1 MTLRQA
7 NLGDIA
13 GMHRVRCAVRENA
26 LSDPNRITEA
36 DYIAALED
44 LGRTWVI
51 EVDEA
56 VAAFATAYKAGSI
69 WALFVHPDHEG
80 RGYGKALLS
89 TVVDWLWSLGL
100 TRLWLTTGPA
110 TRAEGFYI
118 SRGWQPCGIDPGGD
132 LRLELLCPDNSFR
145 PKALPA
151 QA

>member
-51 EVDEA
+51 EVDGS
-56 VAAFATAYKAGSI
+56 VAAFATGYKAGSI
-69 WALFVHPDHEG
+69 WALFVQPDHKS

-100 TRLWLTTGPA
+100 VRVSVA
-110 TRAEGFYI
+110 T
-118 SRGWQPCGIDPGGD
+118 
-132 LRLELLCPDNSFR
+132 
-145 PKALPA
+145 
-151 QA
+151 